1 MTVVGA
7 MESGRLRLL
16 HEEDTMT
23 ISRTVVLLC
32 ALLALVLGATICPA
46 SAGAN
51 PIPQHG
57 RYLQRDPNASG
68 QVVLNDAK
76 WFDGAAPMVDPS
88 FVAMREVYANGLN
101 LYTMLGNNPVMHND
115 PLGLSWDPFDM
126 VDAIIFEHEMSKRL
140 ALMTL
145 KARTSDP
152 EMLRALRGYEHGM
165 FEFMMDFVWDRDVGT
180 LFSMVGGTFFARAC
194 FEEGTLVW
202 TDEGPVPI
210 ETLSLG
216 DEVVSRPDPEL
227 KPGEAFEVPIEPGSL
242 SLVRLRYGHADG
254 STTIIETLRPASLV
268 VAQGLAAGRTL
279 PITVLELGIAGKAE
293 VLGVEE
299 YTAPVRAD
307 VPVVTTRFVT
317 DAAAVVDLYLEGEE
331 RPIGVTPNHR
341 VFSLDRGTGG
351 GWVEAG
357 ALRTGERLGS
367 AGEAESGGEAGKEQD
382 ALVVTRVEPREGRVA
397 VYNLEVSRYHTYFVG
412 HHGVWVHNECTVTY
426 SPRIAQRM
434 REDRGGMHNFP
445 FSFDR
450 HVLDT
455 GTRTIGKDG
464 YNQYTLI
471 GTATSGKS
479 GANLDGVYE
488 IGGFWTEDVFEITH
502 RFFRPKKK

>member
-1 MTVVGA
+1 
-7 MESGRLRLL
+7 
-16 HEEDTMT
+16 MT

-32 ALLALVLGATICPA
+32 ALLTLVLGATIGPD

-51 PIPQHG
+51 PIPKHG

-68 QVVLNDAK
+68 QVVLNDAT

-101 LYTMLGNNPVMHND
+101 LYTMLGNNPVMHHD

-126 VDAIIFEHEMSKRL
+126 VEAIIFEHEVSKRV

-152 EMLRALRGYEHGM
+152 EMLRAIRSYEHGA
-165 FEFMMDFVWDRDVGT
+165 FNFMMDFAWDRDVGI

-210 ETLSLG
+210 EKLGLG
-216 DEVVSRPDPEL
+216 DEVLSRPDPDLE
-227 KPGEAFEVPIEPGSL
+227 PGEAFEVPIEPGSL
-242 SLVRLRYGHADG
+242 SLVRLRYAHSDG
-254 STTIIETLRPASLV
+254 STTTIETLRPTSMVA
-268 VAQGLAAGRTL
+268 AQGLAAGRTL
-279 PITVLELGIAGKAE
+279 PITVLELGIAGEAE
-293 VLGVEE
+293 VLGIEVYAEQ
-299 YTAPVRAD
+299 VRAD

-331 RPIGVTPNHR
+331 QPIGVTPNHR
-341 VFSLDRGTGG
+341 VYSVDRGT
-351 GWVEAG
+351 WVEAG
-357 ALRTGERLGS
+357 ELRAGERLGS
-367 AGEAESGGEAGKEQD
+367 AKQD
-382 ALVVTRVEPREGRVA
+382 GNADERGDGPGVLVVARVEPREGRVA

-412 HHGVWVHNECTVTY
+412 EPGVWVHNECTVTY

-434 REDRGGMHNFP
+434 REDPGGMHNFP

-450 HVLDT
+450 HVIDT

-479 GANLDGVYE
+479 GANLNGVYE
-488 IGGFWTEDVFEITH
+488 IGGFWTDDVFEITH
-502 RFFRPKKK
+502 RFFRPKK